1 MNKCKILSQKH
12 HKVMIGIL
20 LAAMLVFPLMGF
32 SQYVYRIAAVS
43 VLYAILA
50 MSLNL
55 IAGVAGQISL
65 GHIAFYGIGA
75 YTSALLCVNFGVS
88 VWVGILAAFVVSML
102 FGLLIAI
109 PTLKLSGGYLAI
121 LTMSFAEIIRLILL
135 NWTSVTRGPM
145 GILNIPKPSLFG
157 YTIKSSGAFL
167 YLVLA
172 VAIIVYIGLHNL
184 IHSRFGRNLQAL
196 RDDEISSESMGINVY
211 RYKVI
216 AFVISTGVAGV
227 AGALFASYMEFIDP
241 SSFISDE
248 STVILSMVVL
258 GGMGNMNGS
267 IIAAALLTILPEAL
281 RSFSDYRM
289 LVYGV
294 VLVAMMLLKI
304 TDWAAI
310 KRSLKTALNFKTG
323 GKESGT

>member
-1 MNKCKILSQKH
+1 MNKCKILSQEH

-32 SQYVYRIAAVS
+32 SQYVYRIAVVS

-65 GHIAFYGIGA
+65 GNIAFYGIGA
-75 YTSALLCVNFGVS
+75 YTSALLCVNFDVS

>member
-32 SQYVYRIAAVS
+32 SQYVYRIAVVS

-167 YLVLA
+167 YLVLT

-281 RSFSDYRM
+281 RSCSDYRM

>member
-1 MNKCKILSQKH
+1 MNKCKILSQTH
-12 HKVMIGIL
+12 HTVMIGIL

-32 SQYVYRIAAVS
+32 SQYVYRIAVVS

-167 YLVLA
+167 YLVLT

-227 AGALFASYMEFIDP
+227 AGALFASYMECIDP

>member
-20 LAAMLVFPLMGF
+20 LAAMLVFPLIGF
-32 SQYVYRIAAVS
+32 SQYVYRIAVVS

-167 YLVLA
+167 YLVLT

-304 TDWAAI
+304 TDWTAI

>member
-32 SQYVYRIAAVS
+32 SQYVYRIAVVS

-75 YTSALLCVNFGVS
+75 YTSALLCVNFGIS

-167 YLVLA
+167 YLVLT

>member
-1 MNKCKILSQKH
+1 
-12 HKVMIGIL
+12 MIGIM

-32 SQYVYRIAAVS
+32 SQYVYRIAVVS

>member
-32 SQYVYRIAAVS
+32 SQYVYRIAVVS

-145 GILNIPKPSLFG
+145 GVLNIPKPSLFG

-167 YLVLA
+167 YLVLT

>member
-32 SQYVYRIAAVS
+32 SQYVYRIAVVS

-167 YLVLA
+167 YLVLT

-310 KRSLKTALNFKTG
+310 KRSLKTTLNFKTG

>member
-121 LTMSFAEIIRLILL
+121 LTMSFAEIIRLTLL

-167 YLVLA
+167 YLVLT

>member
-32 SQYVYRIAAVS
+32 SQYVYRIAVVS

-167 YLVLA
+167 Y
-172 VAIIVYIGLHNL
+172 L

>member
-1 MNKCKILSQKH
+1 MTGVLLLALFVFPALNLSQY
-12 HKVMIGIL
+12 I
-20 LAAMLVFPLMGF
+20 
-32 SQYVYRIAAVS
+32 YRICVIS

-75 YTSALLCVNFGVS
+75 YTSALLCVNFGIS
-88 VWVGILAAFVVSML
+88 VWLSILAAFVVSMF

-145 GILNIPKPSLFG
+145 GILNIPKPQLFG
-157 YTIKSSGAFL
+157 YTIKSSAAFL
-167 YLVLA
+167 YLVLII
-172 VAIIVYIGLHNL
+172 AIIVYLALNNL
-184 IHSRFGRNLQAL
+184 IKSKFGRNLKAL
-196 RDDEISSESMGINVY
+196 RDDEISSESMGIDVY
-211 RYKVI
+211 RHKVV
-216 AFVISTGVAGV
+216 AFVISTGIAGI
-227 AGALFASYMEFIDP
+227 AGALYASYMEFIDP

-267 IIAAALLTILPEAL
+267 IVAAVLLTVLPEAL
-281 RSFSDYRM
+281 RSFSNYRM

-294 VLVAMMLLKI
+294 VLVVMMLLKI
-304 TDWAAI
+304 TDWSAA
-310 KRSLKTALNFKTG
+310 KRALKTVTTFK
-323 GKESGT
+323 KER

>member
-1 MNKCKILSQKH
+1 MNKWKSFTQKYHKIL
-12 HKVMIGIL
+12 MGIL
-20 LAAMLVFPLMGF
+20 LAALFVFPLLGF
-32 SQYVYRIAAVS
+32 SQYIYRIAVVS

-88 VWVGILAAFVVSML
+88 VWVGMLAAFLVSMV

-121 LTMSFAEIIRLILL
+121 LTLSFAEIIRLILL

-145 GILNIPKPSLFG
+145 GILNIPKPSIFG
-157 YTIKSSGAFL
+157 YTIKSSAAFL
-167 YLVLA
+167 YLVLVVA
-172 VAIIVYIGLHNL
+172 VLVYVGLRNL
-184 IHSRFGRNLQAL
+184 IRSKFGRNLQAL

-211 RYKVI
+211 RHKVI
-216 AFVISTGVAGV
+216 AFVISTGLAGV
-227 AGALFASYMEFIDP
+227 AGALFASFMEFIDP

-267 IIAAALLTILPEAL
+267 IIAAVLLTVLPEAM
-281 RSFSDYRM
+281 RSFADYRM

-304 TDWAAI
+304 TDWSAV
-310 KRSLKTALNFKTG
+310 KRALRTALTFKSSKRKG
-323 GKESGT
+323 

>member
-32 SQYVYRIAAVS
+32 SQYVYRIAVVS

-167 YLVLA
+167 YLVLT

-184 IHSRFGRNLQAL
+184 IHSRFGRNFQAL

>member
-1 MNKCKILSQKH
+1 MNKCKILSQEH

-32 SQYVYRIAAVS
+32 SQYVYRIAVVS

-75 YTSALLCVNFGVS
+75 YTSALLCVNFDVS

>member
-1 MNKCKILSQKH
+1 MKNKKQCAP
-12 HKVMIGIL
+12 KVRAGLVWLL
-20 LAAMLVFPLMGF
+20 LAAVFLFPALGF
-32 SQYVYRIAAVS
+32 SQYVYRVCVIS

-88 VWVGILAAFVVSML
+88 VWLGILAAFVVAMI
-102 FGLLIAI
+102 FGLFIAI

-135 NWTSVTRGPM
+135 NWTDVTRGPM
-145 GILNIPKPSLFG
+145 GILNIPKPSIFG
-157 YTIKSSGAFL
+157 YELDSSVSFL
-167 YLVLA
+167 YLVLV
-172 VAIIVYIGLHNL
+172 VALVVYVALRNMIR
-184 IHSRFGRNLQAL
+184 SKFGRNLKAL

-211 RYKVI
+211 RHKVI
-216 AFVISTGVAGV
+216 AFVISSGIAGI
-227 AGALFASYMEFIDP
+227 AGALYASYMEFIDP
-241 SSFISDE
+241 TSFISDE

-267 IIAAALLTILPEAL
+267 IIAAILLTVLPEAL

-294 VLVAMMLLKI
+294 VLVVMMLLKI
-304 TDWAAI
+304 TDWSSM
-310 KRSLKTALNFKTG
+310 KRALKTALTFRRAG
-323 GKESGT
+323 S

>member
-1 MNKCKILSQKH
+1 MKRWKSMAGKYRIFFQGCI
-12 HKVMIGIL
+12 
-20 LAAMLVFPLMGF
+20 LAALFIFPALNF
-32 SQYVYRIAAVS
+32 SQYVYRICVIS

-55 IAGVAGQISL
+55 ISGVAGQISL
-65 GHIAFYGIGA
+65 GHIAYYGIGA

-88 VWVGILAAFVVSML
+88 VWVGILAAFLVSMA
-102 FGLLIAI
+102 FGLLIAL

-157 YTIKSSGAFL
+157 YEIRSSSDYL
-167 YLVLA
+167 WLVLVVA
-172 VAIIVYIGLHNL
+172 VLVYVVLGNL
-184 IHSRFGRNLQAL
+184 IRSKFGRNLKAI
-196 RDDEISSESMGINVY
+196 RDDEISSEAMGIYVY
-211 RYKVI
+211 RHKVV
-216 AFVISTGVAGV
+216 AFVISTGIAGI
-227 AGALFASYMEFIDP
+227 AGALYASYMEFIDP
-241 SSFISDE
+241 TSFVSDE

-258 GGMGNMNGS
+258 GGMGNRKGS
-267 IIAAALLTILPEAL
+267 VLAAFLLTVLPEAL

-294 VLVAMMLLKI
+294 VLVVMMMLKI
-304 TDWAAI
+304 TDWSAVRRAF
-310 KRSLKTALNFKTG
+310 RRRG
-323 GKESGT
+323 EQ

>member
-32 SQYVYRIAAVS
+32 SQYVYRIAVVS

-75 YTSALLCVNFGVS
+75 YTSALLCVNFGIS

-304 TDWAAI
+304 TDWAAV
-310 KRSLKTALNFKTG
+310 KRALKTALDFKTG
-323 GKESGT
+323 GKENGT

>member
-1 MNKCKILSQKH
+1 
-12 HKVMIGIL
+12 MIGIL
-20 LAAMLVFPLMGF
+20 LAVLLVFPLMGF
-32 SQYVYRIAAVS
+32 SQYVYRIAVVS

-75 YTSALLCVNFGVS
+75 YTSALLCVNFGIS

-216 AFVISTGVAGV
+216 AFVISTGIAGV

-304 TDWAAI
+304 TDWAAV
-310 KRSLKTALNFKTG
+310 KRALKTALDFKTG
-323 GKESGT
+323 GKENGT

>member
-1 MNKCKILSQKH
+1 MNKCKILSQEH

-32 SQYVYRIAAVS
+32 SQYVYRIAVVS

-167 YLVLA
+167 YLVLT

-289 LVYGV
+289 LVYGA

>member
-1 MNKCKILSQKH
+1 MNKCKILSQEH

-32 SQYVYRIAAVS
+32 SQYVYRIAVVS

-167 YLVLA
+167 YLVLT

>member
-1 MNKCKILSQKH
+1 MMKNLKTLSPKARTGLTA
-12 HKVMIGIL
+12 VL
-20 LAAMLVFPLMGF
+20 LAAIFIFPMLGF
-32 SQYVYRIAAVS
+32 SQYVYRVCVIS

-75 YTSALLCVNFGVS
+75 YTSALLCVNFGIS
-88 VWVGILAAFVVSML
+88 VWLGILAAFVVTML
-102 FGLLIAI
+102 FGLFIAI

-135 NWTSVTRGPM
+135 NWTDVTRGPM
-145 GILNIPKPSLFG
+145 GILNIPKPSIFG
-157 YTIKSSGAFL
+157 FEIDSSVSFL
-167 YLVLA
+167 YLVLV
-172 VAIIVYIGLHNL
+172 VALIVYIALHN
-184 IHSRFGRNLQAL
+184 IIRSKFGRNLKAL
-196 RDDEISSESMGINVY
+196 RDDEISSESMGIDVY
-211 RYKVI
+211 RHKVI
-216 AFVISTGVAGV
+216 AFVISSGIAGI
-227 AGALFASYMEFIDP
+227 AGALYASYMEFIDP
-241 SSFISDE
+241 TSFVSDE

-267 IIAAALLTILPEAL
+267 IIAAVLLTVLPEAL

-294 VLVAMMLLKI
+294 VLVVMMLLKI
-304 TDWAAI
+304 TDWSSI
-310 KRSLKTALNFKTG
+310 KRALKTALTFR
-323 GKESGT
+323 KENG

>member
-1 MNKCKILSQKH
+1 MNECKILSQKH

-32 SQYVYRIAAVS
+32 SQYVYRIAVVS

-167 YLVLA
+167 YLVLT

-289 LVYGV
+289 LVYGA

>member
-32 SQYVYRIAAVS
+32 SQYVYRIAVVS

-75 YTSALLCVNFGVS
+75 YTSALLCVNFDVS

>member
-32 SQYVYRIAAVS
+32 SQYVYRIAVVS

-167 YLVLA
+167 YLVLT

-211 RYKVI
+211 RSKVI

>member
-32 SQYVYRIAAVS
+32 SQYVYRIAVVS

-167 YLVLA
+167 YLVLT
-172 VAIIVYIGLHNL
+172 VAIIVYIGLYNL
-184 IHSRFGRNLQAL
+184 IHSRFGWNLQAL

>member
-1 MNKCKILSQKH
+1 MMKKLKTLPAKLH
-12 HKVMIGIL
+12 AALAGLM
-20 LAAMLVFPLMGF
+20 LAALFLFPMMGL
-32 SQYVYRIAAVS
+32 SQYVYRVCVIS

-75 YTSALLCVNFGVS
+75 YTSALLCVNLGVP
-88 VWVGILAAFVVSML
+88 VWLGILAAFLASMF

-135 NWTSVTRGPM
+135 NWTDVTRGPM
-145 GILNIPKPSLFG
+145 GILNIPKPELFG
-157 YTIKSSGAFL
+157 YTIKSSAAFL
-167 YLVLA
+167 YLVIII
-172 VAIIVYIGLHNL
+172 AIVVYIALRNL
-184 IHSRFGRNLQAL
+184 IRSKFGRNLKAL

-211 RYKVI
+211 RHKVI
-216 AFVISTGVAGV
+216 AFVISTGIAGI
-227 AGALFASYMEFIDP
+227 AGALYASYMEFIDP
-241 SSFISDE
+241 TSFISDE

-267 IIAAALLTILPEAL
+267 IIAAVLLTVLPEAL

-304 TDWAAI
+304 TDWGAV
-310 KRSLKTALNFKTG
+310 KRSLKTAATFK
-323 GKESGT
+323 KEC

>member
-12 HKVMIGIL
+12 HEVMIGIL

-32 SQYVYRIAAVS
+32 SQYVYRIAVVS

-167 YLVLA
+167 YLVLT

>member
-12 HKVMIGIL
+12 HKIMIGIL

-32 SQYVYRIAAVS
+32 SQYVYRIAVVS

-167 YLVLA
+167 YLVLT

>member
-32 SQYVYRIAAVS
+32 SQYVYRIAVVS

-145 GILNIPKPSLFG
+145 GILNISKPSLFG

-167 YLVLA
+167 YLVLT

>member
-32 SQYVYRIAAVS
+32 SQYVYRIAVVS

-304 TDWAAI
+304 TDWAAL

>member
-32 SQYVYRIAAVS
+32 SQYVYRIAVVS

-88 VWVGILAAFVVSML
+88 VWGGILAAFVVSML

-167 YLVLA
+167 YLVLT

-216 AFVISTGVAGV
+216 AFVISTGIAGV

>member
-1 MNKCKILSQKH
+1 MNKWNSFTQKY
-12 HKVMIGIL
+12 HKLLVGGL
-20 LAAMLVFPLMGF
+20 LAVLLVFPLLGM
-32 SQYVYRIAAVS
+32 SQYVYRIAVIS
-43 VLYAILA
+43 VLYAMLA

-88 VWVGILAAFVVSML
+88 VWLGIGAAFVVSMI

-121 LTMSFAEIIRLILL
+121 LTMSFAEIIRLILI

-145 GILNIPKPSLFG
+145 GILNIPKPSIFG
-157 YTIKSSGAFL
+157 YTIKSSAAYL

-172 VAIIVYIGLHNL
+172 VAIVVYAALNQL
-184 IHSRFGRNLQAL
+184 IHSKFGRNLQAL

-211 RYKVI
+211 RHKVI
-216 AFVISTGVAGV
+216 AFVISTGIAGI

-241 SSFISDE
+241 TSFISDE
-248 STVILSMVVL
+248 STAILSMVVL

-294 VLVAMMLLKI
+294 VLVVMMLLKI
-304 TDWAAI
+304 TDWSAV
-310 KRSLKTALNFKTG
+310 KRAVKTALTFK
-323 GKESGT
+323 KEE

>member
-1 MNKCKILSQKH
+1 MKKLKALP
-12 HKVMIGIL
+12 KKYRLAMTGVLL
-20 LAAMLVFPLMGF
+20 LALFVFPALNL
-32 SQYVYRIAAVS
+32 SQYVYRICVIS

-88 VWVGILAAFVVSML
+88 VWLSILAAFVVSMF

-145 GILNIPKPSLFG
+145 GILNIPKPQLFG
-157 YTIKSSGAFL
+157 YTIKSSAAFL
-167 YLVLA
+167 YLVLII
-172 VAIIVYIGLHNL
+172 AIIVYVSLNNL
-184 IHSRFGRNLQAL
+184 IKSKFGRNLKAL
-196 RDDEISSESMGINVY
+196 RDDEISSESMGIDVY
-211 RYKVI
+211 RHKVV
-216 AFVISTGVAGV
+216 AFVISTGIAGI
-227 AGALFASYMEFIDP
+227 AGALYASYMEFIDP

-267 IIAAALLTILPEAL
+267 IVAAVLLTVLPEAL
-281 RSFSDYRM
+281 RSFSNYRM

-294 VLVAMMLLKI
+294 VLVVMMLLKI
-304 TDWAAI
+304 TDWSAA
-310 KRSLKTALNFKTG
+310 KRALKTVTTFK
-323 GKESGT
+323 KER

>member
-32 SQYVYRIAAVS
+32 SQYVYRIAVVS

-88 VWVGILAAFVVSML
+88 VWGGILAAFVVSML

-167 YLVLA
+167 YLVLT

>member
-32 SQYVYRIAAVS
+32 SQYVYRIAVVS

-75 YTSALLCVNFGVS
+75 YTSALLCVNFGIS

-167 YLVLA
+167 YLVLT

-216 AFVISTGVAGV
+216 AFVISTGIAGV

>member
-32 SQYVYRIAAVS
+32 SQYVYRIAVVS

-167 YLVLA
+167 YLVLT

-289 LVYGV
+289 LVYGA

>member
-32 SQYVYRIAAVS
+32 SQYVYRIAVVS

-109 PTLKLSGGYLAI
+109 PTLNLSGGYLAI

-167 YLVLA
+167 YLVLT

-216 AFVISTGVAGV
+216 AFVISTGIAGV